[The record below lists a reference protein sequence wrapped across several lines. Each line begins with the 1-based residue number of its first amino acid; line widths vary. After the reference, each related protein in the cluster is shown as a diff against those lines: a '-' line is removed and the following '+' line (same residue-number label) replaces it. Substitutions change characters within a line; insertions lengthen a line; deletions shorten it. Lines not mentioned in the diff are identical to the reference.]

1 MMNMPRVQKSIGTV
15 RFVEDVM
22 TKSFERDTVKEESAS
37 PHSPDQVVAGLHLT
51 SCAHVEVSQLP
62 KSPGGT
68 SGVSVA
74 SGRIDMKCSYSPNAP
89 IRYT

>member
-15 RFVEDVM
+15 RLVEDVM

-51 SCAHVEVSQLP
+51 
-62 KSPGGT
+62 
-68 SGVSVA
+68 
-74 SGRIDMKCSYSPNAP
+74 
-89 IRYT
+89 

>member
-22 TKSFERDTVKEESAS
+22 TKSFERDTVKEEPAS

-51 SCAHVEVSQLP
+51 
-62 KSPGGT
+62 
-68 SGVSVA
+68 
-74 SGRIDMKCSYSPNAP
+74 
-89 IRYT
+89 